1 MLPTLIQHLINF
13 VLALIHSVEK
23 NNLVK
28 NTILISYTWYVSNQS
43 HWAQKSKEI
52 YKPAAEWIA
61 RDHGLIVEGKCLTII
76 LQATVIMHSDY

>member
-28 NTILISYTWYVSNQS
+28 NTILISYTWFVSNQS
-43 HWAQKSKEI
+43 H
-52 YKPAAEWIA
+52 
-61 RDHGLIVEGKCLTII
+61 
-76 LQATVIMHSDY
+76 